1 MSTPTPPPEGD
12 GTPTQP
18 PAQPPMA
25 PPPPPPPPPN
35 YGGQPPMAAPPPPPP
50 NYGGGAGYGGG
61 APVPG
66 VVPPGTNPFAIASII
81 CSVVL
86 TCLCGFGS
94 GIGLIFGVIALI
106 QIKKTG
112 QAGRGLALVGIIVG
126 AVVVVLSI
134 IGWIFFLATGDGNFY
149 YNY

>member
-25 PPPPPPPPPN
+25 APPPPPPN

-50 NYGGGAGYGGG
+50 NYGGGA
-61 APVPG
+61 PVPG
-66 VVPPGTNPFAIASII
+66 AVPPGTNPLAIASII

-94 GIGLIFGVIALI
+94 GIGLILGVIALN

-112 QAGRGLALVGIIVG
+112 QAGRGLALAGIIVG
-126 AVVVVLSI
+126 AVVVALSI
-134 IGWIFFLATGDGNFY
+134 IYWIFVLATGGGNFY